1 MNNKKIRIV
10 YDYIGSS
17 LLETSEV
24 WLDWIIQIPG
34 WFPMNLASNLALIYS
49 FLGEN
54 ATLY

>member
-1 MNNKKIRIV
+1 MNNKRIRVV
-10 YDYIGSS
+10 YDHIGSS
-17 LLETSEV
+17 LLEISEL

-34 WFPMNLASNLALIYS
+34 WFLVNLESNLALIYS